1 MLRCACT
8 TIPGLCCCVID
19 TFCGSCCAPGEDRE
33 VAYAAPAPKA
43 KKAKG
48 KKAAKGAA
56 PDAEVDFTMADDDA
70 ADTVVWG

>member
-1 MLRCACT
+1 
-8 TIPGLCCCVID
+8 
-19 TFCGSCCAPGEDRE
+19 